1 MEKIIGTVPGKCRK
15 KREKAR
21 LTLNNNP
28 EISWHMKKSRR
39 TYNGVHLN
47 KKSNTQDVV
56 EQSLTLHQ
64 KSTNKQIKTK
74 NMTENKT
81 SKMNL
86 DHERKIVEL
95 QERVNK
101 LEDLC
106 FTTKEILN
114 LEEAS
119 AFLGIAKSTLYK
131 MTHLNQLPFF
141 KPAGKLIFFEKKA
154 LLDWVRGAKSLSE
167 EEIRAEAA
175 ARLNDM
181 NNRP

>member
-1 MEKIIGTVPGKCRK
+1 
-15 KREKAR
+15 
-21 LTLNNNP
+21 
-28 EISWHMKKSRR
+28 
-39 TYNGVHLN
+39 
-47 KKSNTQDVV
+47 
-56 EQSLTLHQ
+56 
-64 KSTNKQIKTK
+64 
-74 NMTENKT
+74 MTENKT

-95 QERVNK
+95 QERVSK

-106 FTTKEILN
+106 FTTKEILT

-181 NNRP
+181 NNRL